1 MVVFSNGEI
10 ALFESF
16 NNILFVATLLLVLN
30 YFFFS
35 FGKDNSAQ
43 DGSPG
48 TLQSRMAPLG
58 RPLLM
63 ICFGAFFGSTVMARL
78 ALLVERVQFIIT
90 DWVAALSN
98 VVGIG

>member
-1 MVVFSNGEI
+1 
-10 ALFESF
+10 
-16 NNILFVATLLLVLN
+16 
-30 YFFFS
+30 
-35 FGKDNSAQ
+35 
-43 DGSPG
+43 
-48 TLQSRMAPLG
+48 
-58 RPLLM
+58 M